1 MEKLKNSAIIA
12 SYVLLI
18 ALFFAGGYAV
28 GNIRVVP
35 EDTMV
40 SAVTPA
46 EDTVSATPARE
57 EEKVTVY
64 TVIMENSD
72 LYLYSV
78 TGGVNTE
85 IARHKIS
92 ESIFPAR
99 DIDMLRNGVT
109 MDNLGDAQEL
119 FENFVS

>member
-1 MEKLKNSAIIA
+1 MEKLKNSLIIA
-12 SYVLLI
+12 SYVLLMT
-18 ALFFAGGYAV
+18 LFFAGGYAV
-28 GNIRVVP
+28 GNIKAVP
-35 EDTMV
+35 EDTAA

-46 EDTVSATPARE
+46 EDTVSAPPVIE

-78 TGGVNTE
+78 TDGVNTE

-92 ESIFPAR
+92 EGIFPAR
-99 DIDMLRNGVT
+99 DMDMLRNGVT